1 MSSCIPLKVDGQ
13 AALLPLL
20 DCLADIKAWL
30 GANFLNLNESKT
42 EAIVFGKISPA
53 FYTDALGP
61 LASNIRPSVRNL
73 GVIFDSAFKFQQQV
87 SAVVRKSF
95 FHLRTLAKVT
105 YLSDILHHHIPSR
118 ALRSADQL
126 LLEVPR
132 TRQKTRG
139 DRAFAVAAPRL
150 WNCLPLH
157 IRAAQSLNDFKSHL
171 KTHLFSLAFD

>member
-95 FHLRTLAKVT
+95 FHLRTLAKVKA
-105 YLSDILHHHIPSR
+105 YLPQRD
-118 ALRSADQL
+118 
-126 LLEVPR
+126 LESH
-132 TRQKTRG
+132 
-139 DRAFAVAAPRL
+139 PRL
-150 WNCLPLH
+150 HNITTGLLQCSIH
-157 IRAAQSLNDFKSHL
+157 RH
-171 KTHLFSLAFD
+171 

>member
-61 LASNIRPSVRNL
+61 LASNIRPSVKNL
-73 GVIFDSAFKFQQQV
+73 GVIFEKRLFPPENPSQG
-87 SAVVRKSF
+87 KS
-95 FHLRTLAKVT
+95 LPAPER
-105 YLSDILHHHIPSR
+105 
-118 ALRSADQL
+118 
-126 LLEVPR
+126 PR
-132 TRQKTRG
+132 ESH
-139 DRAFAVAAPRL
+139 PRL
-150 WNCLPLH
+150 HNITTGLLQCSIH
-157 IRAAQSLNDFKSHL
+157 RH
-171 KTHLFSLAFD
+171 